1 LLERAGRGDQD
12 ALGELFSRYRERL
25 RRMVQVRLDRRLRG
39 RIDASD
45 VLQEAFVEVA
55 RCLDD
60 YLREPALPFFLWPRM
75 IAGRKLRGLHRHH
88 LGTRMRDAGRELL
101 LQGDALPQASS
112 VALAAQLLGRLTTP
126 GQAAVRAELRL
137 QVQEA
142 LDGMDVLDREILALR
157 HFEQLSNLEAARV
170 LDISEQAASN
180 EPLGS
185 ALEDRPNFG
194 AKSCQ
199 RLRGPIRERFTIQQ
213 EQRRVAAREASE
225 YSVSR
230 FVRCV
235 MDRGMLAM
243 DVGDETR
250 AGTRGPAHLPFS
262 TASASRLNAASSP
275 VHAAGKR
282 PAARSASTQPS
293 ARS

>member
-1 LLERAGRGDQD
+1 MARDAEPTELLERAGRGDQD
-12 ALGELFSRYRERL
+12 ALGQLFSRHRERL

-60 YLREPALPFFLWPRM
+60 YLREPALPFFLWLRM
-75 IAGRKLRGLHRHH
+75 VTGRKLQSLHRHH

-101 LQGDALPQASS
+101 LHGDALPQASS

-126 GQAAVRAELRL
+126 SQAAVRAELRL

-157 HFEQLSNLEAARV
+157 HFEQLSNSEAARV

-180 EPLGS
+180 
-185 ALEDRPNFG
+185 
-194 AKSCQ
+194 
-199 RLRGPIRERFTIQQ
+199 
-213 EQRRVAAREASE
+213 
-225 YSVSR
+225 R
-230 FVRCV
+230 FVRA
-235 MDRGMLAM
+235 LK
-243 DVGDETR
+243 
-250 AGTRGPAHLPFS
+250 
-262 TASASRLNAASSP
+262 RLKGILGSDPRSP
-275 VHAAGKR
+275 DNG
-282 PAARSASTQPS
+282 
-293 ARS
+293 